1 MKLLQDTL
9 HPRRKLLGGVP
20 ALMMLA
26 LAAPAARA
34 QATKQKPYRLVLQVS
49 DADPA
54 KWGLALN
61 NASNVQAEFGADN
74 VDVEIVAYG
83 PGIGMFKKDAPVG
96 GRIAAAIKSGVR
108 MAACQNTMHAM
119 KLSPADMLPDL
130 QYVPSG
136 VGELVVKQ
144 QQGWAYVRP

>member
-1 MKLLQDTL
+1 MKLSQDKLQA
-9 HPRRKLLGGVP
+9 RRKLLGGVP
-20 ALMMLA
+20 AITLLA
-26 LAAPAARA
+26 LAAPAVHA
-34 QATKQKPYRLVLQVS
+34 QAAKQKPYRLVLQVS

-96 GRIAAAIKSGVR
+96 GRIASAIKSGVR
-108 MAACQNTMHAM
+108 MAACQNTMRAM
-119 KLSPADMLPDL
+119 KLAPTDMLPDL

-136 VGELVVKQ
+136 VGELLTKQ

>member
-1 MKLLQDTL
+1 M
-9 HPRRKLLGGVP
+9 
-20 ALMMLA
+20 
-26 LAAPAARA
+26 
-34 QATKQKPYRLVLQVS
+34 S

-54 KWGLALN
+54 KWSLALN

-83 PGIGMFKKDAPVG
+83 PGIGMFRDDAPVG
-96 GRIAAAIKSGVR
+96 DRIAAAIKSGVR
-108 MAACQNTMHAM
+108 MAACQNTMRSM
-119 KLSPADMLPDL
+119 KLVPADMLPDL

-136 VGELVVKQ
+136 VGELLKRQ